1 MSRTPESALDPNRKT
16 TPHPILIALLSAL
29 AVFTIGLLLITFG
42 LRSLESRTSV
52 TPTVD
57 IAQLPIK
64 PLPQITSP
72 APTPTGAPTSAPT
85 PTPLPIITDTP
96 APTATD
102 APPAAPTTTPT
113 PTATLA
119 PTPYA
124 GPFRA
129 NGGDYTAPYRNG
141 IIVDGSLNEWEGIVS
156 IPLAFVQQGAENLE
170 SPEDFSVDAQLA
182 WDEYFLYMSAQVTDD
197 VHVQELHS
205 YDMFNGDSIELWLDT
220 RLAEDF
226 DDDTLNGDDFQI
238 GFSPGNFATL
248 PPEGTIWY
256 PTREMDRDRSLV
268 VAVQRRGTGYT
279 LEIATPWSVLDIRPG
294 SGMTFGFA
302 INANDNDAPATA
314 SQQTI
319 LMHTGNM
326 IWGRPATF
334 SNLRLE

>member
-1 MSRTPESALDPNRKT
+1 MNPTQKS

-42 LRSLESRTSV
+42 LRSLGSRTSV

-57 IAQLPIK
+57 IAQLPIT
-64 PLPQITSP
+64 PLPQVTSP
-72 APTPTGAPTSAPT
+72 AATPADMPTPTTVPTATDAPTSAPT
-85 PTPLPIITDTP
+85 PTPLPTISPTP
-96 APTATD
+96 
-102 APPAAPTTTPT
+102 TPT
-113 PTATLA
+113 PTAVPTA
-119 PTPYA
+119 TATPYA
-124 GPFRA
+124 GPFRT
-129 NGGDYTAPYRNG
+129 NGGDYGAPHRNG

-170 SPEDFSVDAQLA
+170 SPEDFSVDARLA
-182 WDEYFLYMSAQVTDD
+182 WDEHFLYLATQVTDD
-197 VHVQELHS
+197 VHVQELRS
-205 YDMFNGDSIELWLDT
+205 YDMFNGDSIELWLDAE
-220 RLAEDF
+220 LAKDF

-248 PPEGTIWY
+248 PPEGVIWY
-256 PTREMDRDRSLV
+256 PAREIDLNRALV
-268 VAVQRRGTGYT
+268 VAVQRQGTGYT
-279 LEIATPWSVLDIRPG
+279 LEIATPWSVLNIQPR

-302 INANDNDAPATA
+302 INANDNDAPGMA

-326 IWGRPATF
+326 TWGRPATF